1 MNRQE
6 VVKLFGAVAM
16 LYPRDQAFANA
27 DGDMIDVWL
36 SMLSDLPEKA
46 VSASLSLHAS
56 KSAYPP
62 SIAELRRGVVELTQ
76 PQNTEESAVMAWNR
90 VSYAIRNSG
99 YRASEEFAKLPPI
112 CQRLVGSP
120 AQLKEWGLAE
130 DVTVLSVARSQFLKA
145 YETELQRERE
155 RAQLPDTI
163 RKLIANASA
172 GMLTE
177 GGATNE

>member
-56 KSAYPP
+56 KSVYPP

-76 PQNTEESAVMAWNR
+76 PQTNEESAVIAWNR

-120 AQLKEWGLAE
+120 TQLKEWGLAE

-177 GGATNE
+177 GGASNE